1 VRCSS
6 LPASVIIAAI
16 TLAGCSSHAGTS
28 LAPSISQSTSQ
39 TRTTS
44 SVGAYPISVQAF
56 PISLGAFPVS
66 ASAFPISIGAFPI
79 SAAAFPVCNNSDSN
93 NSKNISAGCG
103 ALKRIS
109 VGVGI
114 PAGTPASFLPGYQPL
129 HLQGAYGVTGDSAS
143 SGSGQVVAIVSAYI
157 DKTIESDLAVYR
169 STFGLPPCTVANGC
183 LTIDQPNGNKPIPD
197 PTWGEE
203 TAIDTEMVS
212 AICPNCKIVVVEAK
226 SSDIEE
232 LAKSVDTAASHHPAA
247 ISNSYAIAE
256 DGDSDDKKLA
266 SYAGHSQRD
275 NMAVVAGAG
284 DSGFGVSF
292 PASVDRVVAVGG
304 TTLAQNPDGTFSP
317 QVVWS
322 RSGSG
327 CSAFIKKPK
336 WQKDAGC
343 KNRTVNDIAAVADPR
358 SGVAGYSSYGNG
370 WSMYGGTSVAT
381 PIIAAMY
388 ALGGATQGM
397 HDPSGLYAAPG
408 GSLAW
413 IYGTDGLC
421 SPAYLC
427 TATGL
432 GYNGPAGNGV
442 PYGLSAF
449 RTTH

>member
-1 VRCSS
+1 LSPS
-6 LPASVIIAAI
+6 LSP
-16 TLAGCSSHAGTS
+16 
-28 LAPSISQSTSQ
+28 STSQ
-39 TRTTS
+39 SRTTS
-44 SVGAYPISVQAF
+44 SVGAYPISAQAF
-56 PISLGAFPVS
+56 PVSLGAFPIS
-66 ASAFPISIGAFPI
+66 AGAFPISVGAFPI
-79 SAAAFPVCNNSDSN
+79 SAAAFPVCSNQDSGN
-93 NSKNISAGCG
+93 PKNISAGCG

-109 VGVGI
+109 LGIGI
-114 PAGTPASFLPGYQPL
+114 PAGTPAILLPGYQPL
-129 HLQGAYGVTGDSAS
+129 HLRGAYGVIGDSAS

-169 STFGLPPCTVANGC
+169 STFGLSPCTVANGC

-226 SSDIEE
+226 SSQIQD
-232 LAKSVDTAASHHPAA
+232 LAQSVDTAASYHPAA

-266 SYAGHSQRD
+266 SYAGHYRRD
-275 NMAVVAGAG
+275 NIAVVAGAG
-284 DSGFGVSF
+284 DAGYGVNF
-292 PASVDRVVAVGG
+292 PASVDRVIAVGG
-304 TTLAQNPDGTFSP
+304 TTLAQNTDGTFAP

-322 RSGSG
+322 GSG
-327 CSAFIKKPK
+327 AGCSSIIKKPK
-336 WQKDAGC
+336 WQNDTGC
-343 KNRTVNDIAAVADPR
+343 KNRTANDIAAVADPR

-388 ALGGATQGM
+388 ALAGSTQGM
-397 HDPSGLYAAPG
+397 HDGSGLYSAPS
-408 GSLAW
+408 GSFAW
-413 IYGTDGLC
+413 VYGTDGVC

-427 TATGL
+427 TASGL